1 MDMEKVFDPQ
11 IVVLAGGLATRL
23 GDLTKSQPKS
33 MIRICDK
40 PFLQYQLE
48 LFKKNGIYRVVL
60 CLGYL
65 GEQIESYFGTG
76 SRFGMDIKY
85 SFDNKPLS
93 TAGAIK
99 NAAPLLDDEFF
110 TIYGDSYVFLDFVA
124 VYNYFQ
130 SKDRL
135 GLMTVYK
142 NNNQYDSSNTVIRDE
157 YVIKYNK
164 RQKTND
170 MNYIEY
176 GVNLFKKEILSR
188 IPQDNFYE
196 LGDVFNSL
204 VEDKQLLAYEVTDRF
219 YEIGSLNGLADFKK
233 YIGE

>member
-1 MDMEKVFDPQ
+1 
-11 IVVLAGGLATRL
+11 
-23 GDLTKSQPKS
+23 
-33 MIRICDK
+33 
-40 PFLQYQLE
+40 
-48 LFKKNGIYRVVL
+48 
-60 CLGYL
+60 
-65 GEQIESYFGTG
+65 
-76 SRFGMDIKY
+76 
-85 SFDNKPLS
+85 
-93 TAGAIK
+93 
-99 NAAPLLDDEFF
+99 
-110 TIYGDSYVFLDFVA
+110 
-124 VYNYFQ
+124 
-130 SKDRL
+130 
-135 GLMTVYK
+135 MTVYK